1 MDPRHLV
8 DREIAPI
15 IDLFPRVEL
24 DAAPIARIRAKAAE
38 TYAILPPPVIAPE
51 EIVIPS
57 IHGGPDIAVH
67 LFRPEAIRADAGAIL
82 HIHGGGMAMGSV
94 KLMQA
99 GPAALAAAAGLP
111 LASAEYRLAPDHP
124 FPAPPADSV
133 GSTSCREQGVQY
145 GNTH

>member
-57 IHGGPDIAVH
+57 IHGGADIAVH
-67 LFRPEAIRADAGAIL
+67 LFRPEAIRADAGAVL
-82 HIHGGGMAMGSV
+82 HIHGGGMVMGSV
-94 KLMQA
+94 KMMQA
-99 GPAALAAAAGLP
+99 GPAARRAAAAGTA
-111 LASAEYRLAPDHP
+111 ASGESRLAPDHT
-124 FPAPPADSV
+124 FPATA
-133 GSTSCREQGVQY
+133 EE
-145 GNTH
+145 